1 MIKVDAGSI
10 LDASLANEVVDSA
23 ELNDGVDEISVVPSS
38 SVDVL
43 FPLTD
48 PSSLAI
54 SESNADC
61 LVKLYSKEKMMMMK
75 IDFCLPVVSLVVH
88 YFLHRV
94 VLAFLN
100 IQHLLMVV
108 KSVAFV
114 RLLSPDFL
122 QLDQDLVHNVNYSL
136 IQMLHPNHRVYT
148 KSKINIFRKKFS
160 SNYLPI
166 KLSKEV
172 ITIFGLVMVV
182 MVHYKRH
189 K

>member
-48 PSSLAI
+48 PSSPAT

-61 LVKLYSKEKMMMMK
+61 LVKLYSKEKMMMK
-75 IDFCLPVVSLVVH
+75 IEFYLPVVLLVAH

-114 RLLSPDFL
+114 RLLSLDFL
-122 QLDQDLVHNVNYSL
+122 QLDQDLVHDVNYSS

-148 KSKINIFRKKFS
+148 NEKEIFFERNFHQLSTNKTFQR
-160 SNYLPI
+160 SNNNFRIGNGGDGALQKTQI
-166 KLSKEV
+166 A
-172 ITIFGLVMVV
+172 
-182 MVHYKRH
+182 
-189 K
+189 